1 MSQARDLTFG
11 IEKPPRS
18 AIRHIAAIQ
27 PETPKRQLW
36 PTSRLANTVKIA
48 HSLLPLQ
55 AMLQKC
61 SARQEKIIPAI
72 RPALSLSI
80 PMFLRLSR

>member
-1 MSQARDLTFG
+1 MSQVRDLTFG

-36 PTSRLANTVKIA
+36 PTTVPSQLSPKWAQWRNSLDVRARDVPTGMGIPYSLIA
-48 HSLLPLQ
+48 GN
-55 AMLQKC
+55 A
-61 SARQEKIIPAI
+61 
-72 RPALSLSI
+72 
-80 PMFLRLSR
+80 